1 EVVAG
6 HDGRSLHD
14 VVLPENRLQGGS
26 QSLGEGRV
34 VIDGAYGLDYLN
46 GGFLLSPG
54 SSRLGGD
61 DTVDG
66 AQQVLAD
73 LISVGT
79 YRELQFHIV
88 GNDVVLGPP
97 MDGAN
102 RDNGRVLWIVL
113 AGNNGLPA
121 QNGACGDHNRV
132 HGQLGS
138 GSMTAF
144 AENRHIDRISVGG
157 SVSRCETHLAGG
169 GQSGI
174 VNRENGVRLRKAR
187 VQAVCE
193 HGGRAFDAF
202 LGGLAYEQEGP
213 VPLVFVLRE
222 QHRRADGDGHV
233 QVVPAGVHHGNF
245 DSLIV
250 VGGDV
255 AGVGQSSFF

>member
-1 EVVAG
+1 FQARFGIGGEAGGVKTRKNLAIFLRGFKLVRMDRSEIQQNRRHAGTGVFGEVVAG

-61 DTVDG
+61 DTFDG

-102 RDNGRVLWIVL
+102 RDNGRVL
-113 AGNNGLPA
+113 
-121 QNGACGDHNRV
+121 
-132 HGQLGS
+132 
-138 GSMTAF
+138 
-144 AENRHIDRISVGG
+144 
-157 SVSRCETHLAGG
+157 
-169 GQSGI
+169 
-174 VNRENGVRLRKAR
+174 
-187 VQAVCE
+187 
-193 HGGRAFDAF
+193 
-202 LGGLAYEQEGP
+202 
-213 VPLVFVLRE
+213 
-222 QHRRADGDGHV
+222 
-233 QVVPAGVHHGNF
+233 
-245 DSLIV
+245 
-250 VGGDV
+250 
-255 AGVGQSSFF
+255 